1 MIKKYLSFQ
10 LSILTTIAI
19 VSSPFLASAAP
30 DPSPTESAQP
40 TIASLNVALQQNPQD
55 IDAYVERGILYAKL
69 DRNLPAIADYTEAI
83 RLDPNRV
90 LAYNNRAI
98 AKLNLRDYRGAYLDY
113 NQVVRIVPNKAIAY
127 NNRAT
132 ARQGMGDCK
141 GAIADLKMAAA
152 LFQLQGDSSSYQRT
166 LANLRVF
173 QGSKR

>member
-1 MIKKYLSFQ
+1 MIKYLLSQ
-10 LSILTTIAI
+10 LSILTAVAVGSLPLI
-19 VSSPFLASAAP
+19 ASAAP
-30 DPSPTESAQP
+30 DPSPIESAQP
-40 TIASLNVALQQNPQD
+40 TITSLNVALQQNPQD

-90 LAYNNRAI
+90 LAYHNRAI

-113 NQVVRIVPNKAIAY
+113 TQVVRILPDKAIAY

-141 GAIADLKMAAA
+141 GAIADLKIAAA
-152 LFQLQGDSSSYQRT
+152 LFQLQGDSFNYQRT

-173 QGSKR
+173 QKPKN